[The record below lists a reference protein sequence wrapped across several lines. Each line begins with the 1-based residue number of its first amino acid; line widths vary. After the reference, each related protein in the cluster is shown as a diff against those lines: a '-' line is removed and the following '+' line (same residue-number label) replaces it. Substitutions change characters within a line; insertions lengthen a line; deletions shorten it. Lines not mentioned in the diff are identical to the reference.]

1 MALSRGCAIS
11 ARMTNKIKNP
21 SPLVETVLK
30 LDNYLSEIVRL
41 GEKIEGMELKN
52 DFDFEQAQ
60 KLMNHFTQCGQGVAE
75 EVLLLSQHL
84 NEARSKA
91 EAAAVIVSARAEQ
104 LQARQDNHQ
113 QKMTDFR
120 ALGEKVRDLTMSL
133 NDLKRPDGDE
143 LTDEDRAHL
152 SMRLSDFQMQLQPLI
167 AEALKLKQEAQDS
180 RLKTLEQG
188 ADSLVQS
195 LSAIGRRL
203 EAFNGTNSTT
213 H

>member
-1 MALSRGCAIS
+1 MS
-11 ARMTNKIKNP
+11 NQIKNP

-41 GEKIEGMELKN
+41 GEKIESMDLKT

-75 EVLLLSQHL
+75 EVVQLSANL
-84 NEARSKA
+84 NEARAKA
-91 EAAAVIVSARAEQ
+91 ELAAQVVSARAE
-104 LQARQDNHQ
+104 LIQARQNDHQ
-113 QKMTDFR
+113 QKMADFR
-120 ALGEKVRDLTMSL
+120 ALGDKVRDLTLSL
-133 NDLKRPDGDE
+133 NDLKRPEGEE
-143 LTDEDRAHL
+143 LTDDDRAHL
-152 SMRLSDFQMQLQPLI
+152 SMRLTDFQVQLQPLI
-167 AEALKLKQEAQDS
+167 AEAMKLKTEAQTS

-203 EAFNGTNSTT
+203 ELLNSPDSAT

>member
-1 MALSRGCAIS
+1 MS
-11 ARMTNKIKNP
+11 NQIKNP

-41 GEKIEGMELKN
+41 GEKIESMDLKT
-52 DFDFEQAQ
+52 DFDYEQAQ

-75 EVLLLSQHL
+75 EVVQLSATL
-84 NEARSKA
+84 NEARAKA
-91 EAAAVIVSARAEQ
+91 EAAAQIVAARAEQ
-104 LQARQDNHQ
+104 IQARQNDHH
-113 QKMTDFR
+113 QKMADFR
-120 ALGEKVRDLTMSL
+120 ALGDKVRDLTLSL
-133 NDLKRPDGDE
+133 NDLKRPDGEE
-143 LTDEDRAHL
+143 LTDDDRAHL
-152 SMRLSDFQMQLQPLI
+152 SMRLSEFQLQLQPLI
-167 AEALKLKQEAQDS
+167 AEALKLKNEAHTS

-203 EAFNGTNSTT
+203 ELLNTSGTSA

>member
-1 MALSRGCAIS
+1 MS
-11 ARMTNKIKNP
+11 NQIKNP
-21 SPLVETVLK
+21 SPLVEAVLK

-41 GEKIEGMELKN
+41 GEKIESMDLKT

-75 EVLLLSQHL
+75 EVVQLSAKL
-84 NEARSKA
+84 NEARAKA
-91 EAAAVIVSARAEQ
+91 EAAAQVVSARAEQ
-104 LQARQDNHQ
+104 IQARQNDHH
-113 QKMTDFR
+113 QKMADFR
-120 ALGEKVRDLTMSL
+120 ALGDRVRDLTLSL
-133 NDLKRPDGDE
+133 NDLKRPEGEE
-143 LTDEDRAHL
+143 LTDDDRAHL
-152 SMRLSDFQMQLQPLI
+152 SMRLSEFQIQLQPLI
-167 AEALKLKQEAQDS
+167 AEALKLKTEAQAS

-203 EAFNGTNSTT
+203 EQLNSSSPTT

>member
-1 MALSRGCAIS
+1 
-11 ARMTNKIKNP
+11 MTNKIKNP

-41 GEKIEGMELKN
+41 GEKIDEMELKT

-75 EVLLLSQHL
+75 EVVQLSANL
-84 NEARSKA
+84 NEARAKA
-91 EAAAVIVSARAEQ
+91 EAAAQIVASRAEMI
-104 LQARQDNHQ
+104 QARQDEHQ
-113 QKMTDFR
+113 QKMSDFR
-120 ALGEKVRDLTMSL
+120 ALGEKVRVLTLSL
-133 NDLKRPDGDE
+133 NDLKRPEGE
-143 LTDEDRAHL
+143 EINDEDRAQI
-152 SMRLSDFQMQLQPLI
+152 SMRLTDFQLQLQPLI
-167 AEALKLKQEAQDS
+167 DEAMKLKNEAQTS

-203 EAFNGTNSTT
+203 ETFTGSDSTT

>member
-1 MALSRGCAIS
+1 MS
-11 ARMTNKIKNP
+11 NQIKNP

-41 GEKIEGMELKN
+41 GEKIEGMELKT

-75 EVLLLSQHL
+75 EVVQLSANL
-84 NEARSKA
+84 NEVRAKA

-104 LQARQDNHQ
+104 IQARQNDHH
-113 QKMTDFR
+113 QKMADFR
-120 ALGEKVRDLTMSL
+120 ALGDKVRDLTLSL
-133 NDLKRPDGDE
+133 NDLKRPEGEE
-143 LTDEDRAHL
+143 LTDDDRAHL
-152 SMRLSDFQMQLQPLI
+152 SMRLSEFQLQLQPLI
-167 AEALKLKQEAQDS
+167 AEALKLKNEAQSS

-203 EAFNGTNSTT
+203 ELLNTSSSAT